1 MGRVRVAYTLEQC
14 WHRVPGGTAVSAI
27 EVARAMPDV
36 RPDVQLLGVSGRHG
50 DDPVVDLDLSIDVA
64 GLPGRGALLYESMLR
79 LRQPRVERAWPEC
92 SAVHCTTIIPF
103 ATSRPMVTTV
113 HDLAFLRHPE
123 FFTRRGND
131 VFRRSLAAVR
141 RRAAL
146 VLCSSSATLADCAEA
161 GIPLSRLR
169 LVPLGVRA
177 TTIPDDGV
185 EQARVRLGLPSEYLL
200 FVGTVEP
207 RKNLGRL
214 VAALARRPDL
224 PPLVVAGA
232 QGWGDGQPAV
242 STGGTVQW
250 LGHVDD
256 LLLPALYCGASA
268 FVYPSLWEG
277 FGLPVLEA
285 MAQGTPV
292 VTSAGVSTE
301 EVVGGAAVLVDP
313 TDEASILDGIDRAL
327 RDAASLRVLGLA
339 RAAEMTWQRAAAL
352 TATAYDEVTG

>member
-1 MGRVRVAYTLEQC
+1 
-14 WHRVPGGTAVSAI
+14 
-27 EVARAMPDV
+27 
-36 RPDVQLLGVSGRHG
+36 
-50 DDPVVDLDLSIDVA
+50 
-64 GLPGRGALLYESMLR
+64 
-79 LRQPRVERAWPEC
+79 
-92 SAVHCTTIIPF
+92 
-103 ATSRPMVTTV
+103 
-113 HDLAFLRHPE
+113 
-123 FFTRRGND
+123 

-301 EVVGGAAVLVDP
+301 EVAGGAAVLVDP